1 MWLTY
6 RRWVEQAQRCHLT
19 QPQRC
24 TPTHQCSGGAAQA
37 GGGQSLLA
45 SVPGSRTQISQ
56 VAAERC
62 QSGRNRYEDT
72 ASLLAGLLEVA
83 IGRLVDR
90 RGARL
95 LMTGGSLLAGAS
107 LLGLA
112 SIQQFWQFY
121 LL

>member
-1 MWLTY
+1 
-6 RRWVEQAQRCHLT
+6 
-19 QPQRC
+19 
-24 TPTHQCSGGAAQA
+24 
-37 GGGQSLLA
+37 
-45 SVPGSRTQISQ
+45 
-56 VAAERC
+56 
-62 QSGRNRYEDT
+62 
-72 ASLLAGLLEVA
+72 LEVA